1 MAADSSLTSLHAALR
16 KDCDE
21 LLGRLGAVMN
31 GVERMGTG
39 AMTEDE
45 IHELLFTHWDEDR
58 DGTISIKEL
67 GKMVCE
73 LMQPPETKRTSAPHT
88 HQADLPSPLLTVCQM
103 QLLQNNP
110 KRGAEEALRSSIVTV
125 LRYDRNND
133 TRLSRDETRSL
144 VNELVATMGVE
155 LHVVAGILLMAPYSV
170 SMQRYTEAHGAYND
184 HSSAA
189 AAVDAMDASHDARM
203 RELFVLFDEGTC
215 CCEVNDDST
224 GDARGLN

>member
-1 MAADSSLTSLHAALR
+1 MAADSSLTSLHAALK

-73 LMQPPETKRTSAPHT
+73 LMQP
-88 HQADLPSPLLTVCQM
+88 L
-103 QLLQNNP
+103 
-110 KRGAEEALRSSIVTV
+110 
-125 LRYDRNND
+125 
-133 TRLSRDETRSL
+133 
-144 VNELVATMGVE
+144 
-155 LHVVAGILLMAPYSV
+155 
-170 SMQRYTEAHGAYND
+170 
-184 HSSAA
+184 
-189 AAVDAMDASHDARM
+189 
-203 RELFVLFDEGTC
+203 C
-215 CCEVNDDST
+215 CMK
-224 GDARGLN
+224 